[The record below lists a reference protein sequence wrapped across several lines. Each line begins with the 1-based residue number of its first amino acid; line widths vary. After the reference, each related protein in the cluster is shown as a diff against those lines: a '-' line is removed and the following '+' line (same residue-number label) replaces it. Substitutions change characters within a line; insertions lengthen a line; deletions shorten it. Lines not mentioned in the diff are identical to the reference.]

1 MQRGAGVSSAKRLRE
16 ARRRKGREPFATLRC
31 DDLLSAA
38 CALDPAALRVWLLL
52 HAAYKPPEVTGGTG
66 EAFISF
72 TQAVEMAGHGRSAI
86 ATAFRRLRASGHI
99 VLVRE
104 GSRPRA
110 QGAAAGEAAVW
121 NLPSRSSD
129 PRPKPPLP
137 AGVERP
143 EGKVRWNAHRLRADI
158 RDLSPAA
165 TKVLAFAVAHRRR
178 EKDGR
183 LAGNVPFNLAAR
195 PLARALDLSAS
206 GVAKATGELVKT
218 GRLLRAGEPSGRR
231 PAAFTLAA
239 AYTKHEPRGGAL
251 PLPPKPMVTTGGP
264 RGGRNR
270 AANAAVPVPAV
281 AANA

>member
-110 QGAAAGEAAVW
+110 SAFWAV
-121 NLPSRSSD
+121 R
-129 PRPKPPLP
+129 
-137 AGVERP
+137 
-143 EGKVRWNAHRLRADI
+143 
-158 RDLSPAA
+158 
-165 TKVLAFAVAHRRR
+165 
-178 EKDGR
+178 
-183 LAGNVPFNLAAR
+183 
-195 PLARALDLSAS
+195 
-206 GVAKATGELVKT
+206 
-218 GRLLRAGEPSGRR
+218 
-231 PAAFTLAA
+231 
-239 AYTKHEPRGGAL
+239 
-251 PLPPKPMVTTGGP
+251 
-264 RGGRNR
+264 
-270 AANAAVPVPAV
+270 
-281 AANA
+281 